1 MTDTSMEKSL
11 TLTVL
16 GCGESRAS
24 TPRCSSESFV
34 GLQIINKRKQT
45 DKDVGNMC
53 LAILDGIF
61 QELTSKTPKE
71 FSTKPSTLP
80 SKFIACIRSDPSA
93 KRIDNA
99 LSKYN
104 LDLQIAKNDNLTS
117 LKAADVVLLG
127 CKPYMVN
134 DLLGQEGMRE
144 ALAGKLLISVCAGV
158 PVEQMEKALYGG
170 PPSNNTDRE
179 HRCRLVRA
187 LPNMASMIRQGMT
200 VVATSAP
207 ALPEE
212 DTKLITWMFECV
224 GEVMYLAPNMMDI
237 STALAG
243 SAGPFF
249 SLILEGAVDGAVA
262 MGMPRADAL
271 KMASTTM
278 RGTAELVLSGEHPA
292 VFREKASS
300 PGGCTIGG
308 LLVLEEA
315 GARGNM
321 AKALREATVVAS
333 KLGAGVKNVNAPRP

>member
-1 MTDTSMEKSL
+1 
-11 TLTVL
+11 
-16 GCGESRAS
+16 
-24 TPRCSSESFV
+24 
-34 GLQIINKRKQT
+34 
-45 DKDVGNMC
+45 MC
-53 LAILDGIF
+53 LAIIDGIF
-61 QELTSKTPKE
+61 QELTSDAPKQ
-71 FSTKPSTLP
+71 FSSKPDTLP
-80 SKFIACIRSDPSA
+80 SKFITCVRSDASA
-93 KRIDNA
+93 KRISNTLD
-99 LSKYN
+99 KYN
-104 LDLQIAKNDNLTS
+104 LDLHVAVNDNHAS
-117 LKAADVVLLG
+117 LQKADIVLLG

-134 DLLGQEGMRE
+134 DILGQEGMKE

-170 PPSNNTDRE
+170 PASSSE
-179 HRCRLVRA
+179 EGSKRCKLVRA

-200 VVATSAP
+200 VVADSTP
-207 ALPEE
+207 ALPQQ
-212 DTKLITWMFECV
+212 DQSIITWIFECV
-224 GEVMYLAPNMMDI
+224 GEVMYLPANMMDI

-262 MGMPRADAL
+262 MGMPRAQAL
-271 KMASTTM
+271 KMASITM

-321 AKALREATVVAS
+321 AKALREATMVAS
-333 KLGAGVKNVNAPRP
+333 KLGSGVKNVNAPRP